1 MAVFDFAHHQTFMGN
16 WACRPQHLLPEYSTY
31 VHVTLSR
38 CPDALSFSTP
48 PLPPPCTPCCCVAE
62 FRFPPAAVQNCT
74 PDRVATKSR
83 FCFAHAFF
91 FGNCPL
97 QASHCRYKIK
107 TKSSLN
113 WHGAFLDFRIT
124 VARNIRPFIL
134 TPSIYFAFRK
144 KITFLGEEWFLF
156 CWLSTRKEILIF
168 SLPILS

>member
-1 MAVFDFAHHQTFMGN
+1 MTNSQKPLAPGRHAASRVNSTAISRGGQGEDEAAPPQRGFFCSPWRCSTSRTIRLS
-16 WACRPQHLLPEYSTY
+16 WAIGHVAPNTYCRSTVHLYMLLYQDARMHCHSLPLPS
-31 VHVTLSR
+31 
-38 CPDALSFSTP
+38 
-48 PLPPPCTPCCCVAE
+48 PPPCTPCCCVAE

-113 WHGAFLDFRIT
+113 
-124 VARNIRPFIL
+124 
-134 TPSIYFAFRK
+134 
-144 KITFLGEEWFLF
+144 
-156 CWLSTRKEILIF
+156 
-168 SLPILS
+168 